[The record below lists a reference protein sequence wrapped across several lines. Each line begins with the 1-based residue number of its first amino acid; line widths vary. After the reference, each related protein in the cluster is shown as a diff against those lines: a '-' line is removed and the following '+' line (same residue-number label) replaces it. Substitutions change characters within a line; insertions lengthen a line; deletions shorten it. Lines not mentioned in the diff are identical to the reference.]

1 MGWFMRMDSRHGH
14 NGVKPAVAAIILALG
29 LAGCSKPAPVAV
41 VLPPAPVGHA
51 YQVLVAVPP
60 APPRIAR
67 KITPDEQAELQQSF
81 NIIALKSA
89 LMVAAL
95 SCAQQDKYDA
105 FMNDFQPHILAAQH
119 VIDAYFKRIGGHYGQ
134 AREDDFV
141 TLLANNQ
148 SVSGIGQ
155 GAIFCLNNT
164 AEFQEVLALKTPAA
178 LDNFVTDQP
187 PAGAA
192 DASPVAV
199 AAAPAP
205 VAKKVKLADDNQ
217 Q

>member
-1 MGWFMRMDSRHGH
+1 MRMDFVHGAT
-14 NGVKPAVAAIILALG
+14 GMRLAVPAIILALG
-29 LAGCSKPAPVAV
+29 LAGCSPKPAPVVMAP
-41 VLPPAPVGHA
+41 PPAPVGHA
-51 YQVLVAVPP
+51 YQILVAVPP

-67 KITPDEQAELQQSF
+67 KITPEEQAQLQQSF
-81 NIIALKSA
+81 NIIGLKSA

-95 SCAQQDKYDA
+95 SCQQQDQYDA
-105 FMNDFQPHILAAQH
+105 FMNNFQPHILAAQH

-155 GAIFCLNNT
+155 GAVFCLNNT

-178 LDNFVTDQP
+178 LDRYVTGQP

-192 DASPVAV
+192 PAVAV

-205 VAKKVKLADDNQ
+205 AAPAKKVKLADDNQ